1 MNVRGRQRV
10 VREMVRLRVSERSSL
25 FGVSRG
31 TAAPSLGL
39 AAVSD
44 Q

>member
-10 VREMVRLRVSERSSL
+10 VREIVRLNERRSL